1 MNYSIFSSIQNND
14 LKSLEFYVF
23 SKKNINILDENGFSL
38 LYWATRTNQ
47 LSAMKLLIDNK
58 ADIDFQDFQGNLL
71 ILHLLKKLK
80 FNERFK

>member
-14 LKSLEFYVF
+14 LKSLEFYV
-23 SKKNINILDENGFSL
+23 FSL

>member
-58 ADIDFQDFQGNLL
+58 ADIYFQDFQGNLL

>member
-1 MNYSIFSSIQNND
+1 MNYAIFSSIQNND
-14 LKSLEFYVF
+14 LKSLEFYIF
-23 SKKNINILDENGFSL
+23 SIKNINILDENGFSL

-47 LSAMKLLIDNK
+47 LSAMKLLIDKK
-58 ADIDFQDFQGNLL
+58 ADIDFQDFQGNFL

>member
-14 LKSLEFYVF
+14 LKSLEFY
-23 SKKNINILDENGFSL
+23 GFSL

-58 ADIDFQDFQGNLL
+58 SDIDFQDFQGNLL